1 MVLKKIAARNT
12 FTPQVHE
19 ELRSA
24 IIQGKIPHGTRLVE
38 SRIAEQ
44 MGVSRTPVRE
54 ALSRLVAQGFV
65 KERDGF
71 RVVADMSVELHEIFS
86 VRKALEGHAAALA
99 AEQATDEELGE
110 LERICNTSL
119 EALNSN
125 STKKRAAL
133 NSEFHYSIAK
143 AAHNHRLLS
152 LIKECY
158 EYAITEEI
166 LPFYHKQ
173 DTADHLQQHLDIM
186 RTLNSRDPVQA
197 ELAMK
202 HHLTSVERVI
212 AQAVEQISGR
222 GQGTK

>member
-1 MVLKKIAARNT
+1 
-12 FTPQVHE
+12 VHE
-19 ELRSA
+19 ELRRA

-38 SRIAEQ
+38 SRVAEQ

-99 AEQATDEELGE
+99 AVEATDEELSE
-110 LERICNTSL
+110 LEKICNTSL
-119 EALNSN
+119 EALYSK

-133 NSEFHYSIAK
+133 NSEFHYSIAR
-143 AAHNHRLLS
+143 ASHNHRLLT

-166 LPFYHKQ
+166 LPFYDKQ
-173 DTADHLQQHLDIM
+173 DTANHLQQHLDIM
-186 RTLNSRDPVQA
+186 RALNNRDPVEA
-197 ELAMK
+197 EHAMK
-202 HHLTSVERVI
+202 HHLASVERVI
-212 AQAVEQISGR
+212 AQAVECISG
-222 GQGTK
+222 GGESPK